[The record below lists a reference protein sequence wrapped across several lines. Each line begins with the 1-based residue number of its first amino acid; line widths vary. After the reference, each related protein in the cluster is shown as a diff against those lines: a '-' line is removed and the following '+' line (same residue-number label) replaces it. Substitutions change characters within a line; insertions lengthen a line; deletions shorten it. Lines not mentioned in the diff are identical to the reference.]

1 MGRESYRHL
10 CLSDKHLVLE
20 FQQNGNPQF
29 NGETFRK
36 RELRK
41 AVRLR
46 LRSASPL
53 GSPKDD
59 NRPRKG
65 NGEPTA
71 TAMTTRMTINGVSTC
86 QTAGTEKYEKYQTT
100 IRRKRT
106 TLFQYDY
113 RHTDGELFS
122 CVRPTLEEC
131 RHLRDEWI
139 KGKEDRL

>member
-1 MGRESYRHL
+1 MGRESNRHL
-10 CLSDKHLVLE
+10 CQSDKHLVLE
-20 FQQNGNPQF
+20 FQRKGNPQF

-46 LRSASPL
+46 LRSASSL

-71 TAMTTRMTINGVSTC
+71 DC
-86 QTAGTEKYEKYQTT
+86 
-100 IRRKRT
+100 
-106 TLFQYDY
+106 
-113 RHTDGELFS
+113 
-122 CVRPTLEEC
+122 
-131 RHLRDEWI
+131 
-139 KGKEDRL
+139 

>member
-1 MGRESYRHL
+1 MEIKIENILILWDEKVTDIFVSL
-10 CLSDKHLVLE
+10 INTLVLE
-20 FQQNGNPQF
+20 FQRKGNPQF

-46 LRSASPL
+46 LRSTSPL

-71 TAMTTRMTINGVSTC
+71 DC
-86 QTAGTEKYEKYQTT
+86 
-100 IRRKRT
+100 
-106 TLFQYDY
+106 
-113 RHTDGELFS
+113 
-122 CVRPTLEEC
+122 
-131 RHLRDEWI
+131 
-139 KGKEDRL
+139 

>member
-1 MGRESYRHL
+1 MEIKIENILILWDEKVTDIFVSL
-10 CLSDKHLVLE
+10 INTLSLSFSEKE
-20 FQQNGNPQF
+20 IRKRNGNPQF

-65 NGEPTA
+65 NGEPTFD
-71 TAMTTRMTINGVSTC
+71 C
-86 QTAGTEKYEKYQTT
+86 
-100 IRRKRT
+100 
-106 TLFQYDY
+106 
-113 RHTDGELFS
+113 
-122 CVRPTLEEC
+122 
-131 RHLRDEWI
+131 
-139 KGKEDRL
+139 